1 MTKAQSNTFKKA
13 PHLESMHPELIRS
26 TGLTYFVFLSIS
38 MLGLYWLNDRAIF
51 TVPIGLFAIFGGVI
65 WKDPYKYQIQFN
77 LYSGLMGLLL
87 SISLLQYTLLGLKY
101 LRLPHS
107 FDNLIIGSYILTLI
121 LVTILN
127 ALSNQNRLKQ
137 KNKRPS
143 FGLLI
148 IALTPGIG
156 MAIGK
161 LYLSSNPNQNSIILT
176 LSVLSFILSLL
187 ISLTAQGIVKYYF
200 IKKNIQSAT
209 ISKKG

>member
-38 MLGLYWLNDRAIF
+38 MLGLYWLNDSAIF